1 MTDRVLVRGGSYFDS
16 VSLMLA
22 SQDAASVPGVEQ
34 ASAVNA
40 TPLNVELLERQGFRL
55 DSHDDLGPNDLVL
68 AVRARDE
75 ASAQA
80 AVDAIEHRLRS
91 NAEPGGGVSAR
102 EAPRSISAAARAR
115 PELNLAVI
123 SVPGQH
129 ATYEC
134 ARALD
139 AGLHVFC
146 FSDGLPLEAELALK
160 RRALEL
166 GLLMMGPDCGTA
178 VIDGVGLGFANVL
191 DRGPVGIVGASGT
204 GIQALSSMLD
214 AAGIGV
220 SQAIGVGG
228 RDLSSQVGGLMTLRG
243 IELLAAD
250 PGTEVLVV
258 ISKAPDTQV
267 AQTVADAARASG
279 KPFVLAFP
287 GLAPGDRGARLG
299 ADARGS
305 RGPYR
310 RACGRC
316 PARADREP
324 RGSGHPG
331 SHPRA
336 LLRRHAARRGCRDHR
351 RGRRDRRHHARRGQ
365 RTRGLRRRR
374 VHARPSAPDDRPFA
388 AQRPARA

>member
-1 MTDRVLVRGGSYFDS
+1 MTDRVLVRRGSYLDS

-22 SQDAASVPGVEQ
+22 SQDAASVPGVEH

-40 TPLNVELLERQGFRL
+40 TPLNVELLERQGFDL
-55 DSHDDLGPNDLVL
+55 DSHDSLGPNDLVL
-68 AVRARDE
+68 AIRAGDDS
-75 ASAQA
+75 SAQA
-80 AVDAIEHRLRS
+80 AVDAIEDRLRS
-91 NAEPGGGVSAR
+91 SAGSDGGESAR

-146 FSDGLPLEAELALK
+146 FSDGVPLEDELALK

-228 RDLSSQVGGLMTLRG
+228 RDLSSHIGGLMTLRG

-250 PGTEVLVV
+250 PGTEMVVV
-258 ISKAPDTQV
+258 ISKAPDGLV
-267 AQTVADAARASG
+267 ARRVADAARAGG

-287 GLAPGDRGARLG
+287 GLAPGDAEALG
-299 ADARGS
+299 AELSLEGAATRAAELAGGVLPEPTES
-305 RGPYR
+305 LAGP
-310 RACGRC
+310 AT
-316 PARADREP
+316 P
-324 RGSGHPG
+324 
-331 SHPRA
+331 
-336 LLRRHAARRGCRDHR
+336 
-351 RGRRDRRHHARRGQ
+351 
-365 RTRGLRRRR
+365 
-374 VHARPSAPDDRPFA
+374 
-388 AQRPARA
+388 